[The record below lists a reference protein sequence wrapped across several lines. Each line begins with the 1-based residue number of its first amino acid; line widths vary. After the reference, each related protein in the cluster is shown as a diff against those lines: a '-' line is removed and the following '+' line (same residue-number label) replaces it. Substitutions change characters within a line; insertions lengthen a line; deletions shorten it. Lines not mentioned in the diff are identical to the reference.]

1 VTQCGLTDNGPLNP
15 RAAAMPDIYCN
26 CPSDCGW
33 YEYSERFEGSRE
45 GSEDGD
51 DY

>member
-1 VTQCGLTDNGPLNP
+1 
-15 RAAAMPDIYCN
+15 MPDIYCN

-33 YEYSERFEGSRE
+33 YEYSEKFEGSRE

>member
-1 VTQCGLTDNGPLNP
+1 
-15 RAAAMPDIYCN
+15 MPDIHCN

-33 YEYSERFEGSRE
+33 YEYSEQFEGSRE

>member
-1 VTQCGLTDNGPLNP
+1 LCCGARRYNRGHNP
-15 RAAAMPDIYCN
+15 KPEAAAMPDIHCN

-33 YEYSERFEGSRE
+33 YEYSEKFEGSRE
-45 GSEDGD
+45 DGD